1 MALQCVIIFFDYI
14 KMENMIEHMTKYLVK
29 LGYSKTMLKSL
40 TTSQLSNLYHAKLNV
55 WKSRAAHGRF

>member
-1 MALQCVIIFFDYI
+1 
-14 KMENMIEHMTKYLVK
+14 MENMIEHMTKYLVK